1 MRLALNYPKY
11 TSFYL
16 ISKNTPSKHAPQVER
31 DYWYCMQNNQSK
43 IIGNQLPKVS
53 LIKLEANSNRL
64 HGNQEMKTHFFTK
77 VQIFHIQDMPR
88 ICTPLTND
96 GQTRH
101 EYPHPNPFHRL
112 KQFQERVL
120 GDQKGGQ
127 LVAFS
132 ILLAV
137 DHGPA
142 KIKIRYFPN

>member
-1 MRLALNYPKY
+1 MSPIELKTN
-11 TSFYL
+11 
-16 ISKNTPSKHAPQVER
+16 SK
-31 DYWYCMQNNQSK
+31 
-43 IIGNQLPKVS
+43 
-53 LIKLEANSNRL
+53 RL

-88 ICTPLTND
+88 ICTPLTNV
-96 GQTRH
+96 GQTRR
-101 EYPHPNPFHRL
+101 EYPRPNPFHRL

-142 KIKIRYFPN
+142 KIKIRYYTNQNRDAVLGEKVIDLHSSLLS

>member
-1 MRLALNYPKY
+1 MSPIELK
-11 TSFYL
+11 
-16 ISKNTPSKHAPQVER
+16 
-31 DYWYCMQNNQSK
+31 D
-43 IIGNQLPKVS
+43 
-53 LIKLEANSNRL
+53 NSNRL
-64 HGNQEMKTHFFTK
+64 QGNQEMKTHFFIK
-77 VQIFHIQDMPR
+77 VQIFHKQDITR

-127 LVAFS
+127 LVAFL

-137 DHGPA
+137 DHEPA
-142 KIKIRYFPN
+142 QIKIRY